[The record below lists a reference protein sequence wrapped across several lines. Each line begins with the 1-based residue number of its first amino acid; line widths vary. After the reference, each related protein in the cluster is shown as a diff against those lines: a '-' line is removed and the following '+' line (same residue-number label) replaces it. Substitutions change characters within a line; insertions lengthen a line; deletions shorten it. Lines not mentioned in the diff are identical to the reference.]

1 MQIAMPNS
9 FAKSE
14 KAETNAQGN
23 GFRLPLRLRTVVQ
36 PVAVAPH
43 LRKQRDIHAL
53 CLCFTAD
60 SKTLLQIF
68 LKGVSRRNLQQR

>member
-1 MQIAMPNS
+1 MVM
-9 FAKSE
+9 
-14 KAETNAQGN
+14 
-23 GFRLPLRLRTVVQ
+23 Q

-43 LRKQRDIHAL
+43 LRKQRDIRAL

>member
-1 MQIAMPNS
+1 MVM
-9 FAKSE
+9 
-14 KAETNAQGN
+14 
-23 GFRLPLRLRTVVQ
+23 Q

-43 LRKQRDIHAL
+43 LRKQCDIRAL

-68 LKGVSRRNLQQR
+68 LKGVSQRNLQQC